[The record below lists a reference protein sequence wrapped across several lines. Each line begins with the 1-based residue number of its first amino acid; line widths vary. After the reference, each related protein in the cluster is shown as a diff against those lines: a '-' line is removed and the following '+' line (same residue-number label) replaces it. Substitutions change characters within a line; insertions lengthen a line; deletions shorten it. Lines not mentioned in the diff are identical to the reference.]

1 MSRKNDIGAFSE
13 PETLA
18 VLQKSNIRLAS
29 KSLGELLN
37 SPDRFERFSRRTG
50 PLLLDYSR
58 VQLDESALQQLLDAA
73 RGSDIESHRAALFA
87 GDNVNATEHRPALHM
102 ALRSPDVLAQV
113 GGEEAELVQA
123 AMAKMMSFADIMHKG
138 GLPGSPETVV
148 TDVVHV
154 GIGGSLL
161 GTRLVCDALDE
172 GQSQIRVHF
181 LGSVDAQSRERLIR
195 QLDPATTMV
204 VLVSK
209 SFTTGD
215 TLLHGQ
221 RLRDWLE
228 TNLGKNAA
236 HRRLFAVTSQVERAG
251 DFGIAP
257 QRLLYFSD
265 WVGGRYSLWSPV
277 SLSAAALIGPQ
288 RFQALLDGAATMDQH
303 FQRAPL
309 QDNLPVLSAL
319 ISVWHRNICGYAAWG
334 CMPYDQRLRLLPAY
348 LQQLIMESNGKS
360 VRVDGSPSQLQTTAV
375 VFGET
380 GTEAQ
385 HSVFQAL
392 HQGSDIVPLSFVG
405 VVRPDFNDPEARD
418 ELLANLLAQLT
429 ALAYGR
435 DEAATAAEFGS
446 LSPALLRQRTFPG
459 NRPSELLLLDSLT
472 PESLGMLL
480 AFHEH
485 KVFVESILWNINAFD
500 QWGVE
505 LGKTLAPG
513 IQAVLQGE
521 SGSPGGGLDALLDEI
536 KRVRNSTG

>member
-1 MSRKNDIGAFSE
+1 MSTKSDIGAFSE

-18 VLQKSNIRLAS
+18 MLQKSNSRLAS
-29 KSLGELLN
+29 ERLGELLER
-37 SPDRFERFSRRTG
+37 PGRFECFSRRAG

-58 VQLDESALQQLLDAA
+58 VHLDEPALQQLLDAA
-73 RGSDIESHRAALFA
+73 RGSRIEAHRSALFA
-87 GDNVNATEHRPALHM
+87 GADVNATEQRPALHM
-102 ALRSPDVLAQV
+102 ALRSPAVLAQL
-113 GGEEAELVQA
+113 GGEEAARVHA
-123 AMAKMMSFADIMHKG
+123 AMTDMMAFAEIMHQG
-138 GLPGSPETVV
+138 QLPGSADTPL

-161 GTRLVCDALDE
+161 GTRLVCDALDQ
-172 GQSQIRVHF
+172 GQCALRVHF
-181 LGSVDAQSRERLIR
+181 LGSVDALAREQLIR

-215 TLLHGQ
+215 TLLHGR
-221 RLRDWLE
+221 RLRSWLE
-228 TNLGKNAA
+228 TSLGKTAA
-236 HRRLFAVTSQVERAG
+236 HRHLFAVTSQVERAG
-251 DFGIAP
+251 DFGVAP

-288 RFQALLDGAATMDQH
+288 RFQALLDGAAMMDEH
-303 FQRAPL
+303 FQSASL
-309 QDNLPVLSAL
+309 SDNLPVLSAL
-319 ISVWHRNICGYAAWG
+319 MSVWHRNICGYAAWG
-334 CMPYDQRLRLLPAY
+334 CMPYDQRLRLLPAF

-360 VRVDGSPSQLQTTAV
+360 VCVDGTPSQLQTSPV

-385 HSVFQAL
+385 HSVFQAM
-392 HQGSDIVPLSFVG
+392 HQGSDIVPLSFIG
-405 VVRPDFNDPEARD
+405 VVRPEFDDPEARD
-418 ELLANLLAQLT
+418 ELMANLLAQLT
-429 ALAYGR
+429 ALALGR
-435 DEAATAAEFGS
+435 DEAATAAELGS
-446 LSPALLRQRTFPG
+446 LTPALLRQRIFPG

-480 AFHEH
+480 AFFEH
-485 KVFVESILWNINAFD
+485 KVFVESVLWNINAFD

-513 IQAVLQGE
+513 IQSALQG
-521 SGSPGGGLDALLDEI
+521 GSIPGGGLEGLLAEI
-536 KRVRNSTG
+536 NRVRCDAS

>member
-1 MSRKNDIGAFSE
+1 MSTKNDTGAFSE
-13 PETLA
+13 PETLSM
-18 VLQKSNIRLAS
+18 LQKSNSRLAS
-29 KSLGELLN
+29 RTLGELLN
-37 SPDRFERFSRRTG
+37 SPGRFERFSRRAG

-58 VQLDESALQQLLDAA
+58 VHLDETALRQLLDAA
-73 RGSDIESHRAALFA
+73 RGSRIESHRDALFA
-87 GDNVNATEHRPALHM
+87 GANVNATEQRPALHM

-113 GGEEAELVQA
+113 GGEEATLVQA
-123 AMAKMMSFADIMHKG
+123 SMEKMLAFAGSMHAGK
-138 GLPGSPETVV
+138 LPGTPDEPV

-172 GQSQIRVHF
+172 GQSALRVHF
-181 LGSVDAQSRERLIR
+181 LGSVDALPRERLIR
-195 QLDPATTMV
+195 ELDPATTMV

-215 TLLHGQ
+215 TLLHGR

-228 TNLGKNAA
+228 TSLGKTAA

-251 DFGIAP
+251 EFGIAP

-288 RFQALLDGAATMDQH
+288 RFQGLLDGAAMMDEH
-303 FQRAPL
+303 FRSVPL
-309 QDNLPVLSAL
+309 AGNLPVLSAL
-319 ISVWHRNICGYAAWG
+319 IGVWHRNICGYAAWG

-360 VRVDGSPSQLQTTAV
+360 VCVDGTPSPLQTAAV

-385 HSVFQAL
+385 HSVFQAM
-392 HQGSDIVPLSFVG
+392 HQGSDIVPLSFIG
-405 VVRPDFNDPEARD
+405 VVRPDYDDPEARD

-429 ALAYGR
+429 ALAFGR
-435 DEAATAAEFGS
+435 DEAATAAGLGS
-446 LSPALLRQRTFPG
+446 LTPALLRQRTFPG

-485 KVFVESILWNINAFD
+485 KVFVESVLWNINAFD

-513 IQAVLQGE
+513 IQSALQG
-521 SGSPGGGLDALLDEI
+521 GSTPGGGLNALLAEI
-536 KRVRNSTG
+536 NRVRNSTD